1 MTLLTRRG
9 RPPLPVLALTLGNV
23 RTPRLLSAAVASLMA
38 VQAVLGLLF
47 DGQYRDADWITA
59 TWYGND
65 WVTLVVAVPLLVV
78 ALTLARQGSVR
89 GFLLWVGLLG
99 YDVYNYAYYLFG
111 AALNAFFPLYVVT
124 WVLSAVTL
132 VLVLS
137 RTKVDVV
144 AASFARST
152 PVRAV
157 GGYLIVVGLGLALVW
172 LTMWAAYAF
181 AGRATPIEPEAFKL
195 VAALD
200 LSMMVTALVLGG
212 VLLWRRS
219 RWGYVIAAIAGIQS
233 ALYLTVLSV
242 NAWVAI
248 ARGLARAPG
257 ELPVWGTLALL
268 TTAAMFVLLSH
279 VRREPA

>member
-1 MTLLTRRG
+1 MCWLGTCGQVACRCDREPTWPPVTGWARWATR
-9 RPPLPVLALTLGNV
+9 A
-23 RTPRLLSAAVASLMA
+23 TPA
-38 VQAVLGLLF
+38 
-47 DGQYRDADWITA
+47 
-59 TWYGND
+59 
-65 WVTLVVAVPLLVV
+65 
-78 ALTLARQGSVR
+78 
-89 GFLLWVGLLG
+89 
-99 YDVYNYAYYLFG
+99 
-111 AALNAFFPLYVVT
+111 
-124 WVLSAVTL
+124 
-132 VLVLS
+132 S
-137 RTKVDVV
+137 RTC
-144 AASFARST
+144 AT
-152 PVRAV
+152 
-157 GGYLIVVGLGLALVW
+157 LALVW

-212 VLLWRRS
+212 VSLWRRS

-268 TTAAMFVLLSH
+268 TTAAMCVLLSH
-279 VRREPA
+279 GFAANSSTATRSARASHGPDDA